1 MEMKTLHYE
10 MSELVH
16 GGVQQINR
24 TRMIE
29 RKTWTVPIGSWD
41 VAVMRGKV
49 LEKTTTTRIILATK
63 HPETGEDTRF
73 YAAAGSDHEP
83 GARAL
88 WNFTFSRIFHSR
100 WPCNWAC
107 RLMRSPGEILPLA
120 HTIKFQ
126 MDPAYPFTGG
136 QNNSMSR
143 DGHEERKI
151 SCYMLKPQPS
161 GDIRDWFAVAFE

>member
-16 GGVQQINR
+16 GRVQQINR

-83 GARAL
+83 GARA
-88 WNFTFSRIFHSR
+88 HY
-100 WPCNWAC
+100 
-107 RLMRSPGEILPLA
+107 GILPSQGYF
-120 HTIKFQ
+120 IQ
-126 MDPAYPFTGG
+126 GGPATG
-136 QNNSMSR
+136 R
-143 DGHEERKI
+143 
-151 SCYMLKPQPS
+151 
-161 GDIRDWFAVAFE
+161 AA